1 MSVPNL
7 NIFTPAELAEVQTAA
22 KAEYL
27 ARISGKITSGSK
39 NGKSYGLAT
48 MTMSDLNALLDAL
61 AAKLGKGKTGVR
73 RINFN
78 TGGNV

>member
-7 NIFTPAELAEVQTAA
+7 NIFTASELADLQAAA

-48 MTMSDLNALLDAL
+48 MSMTDLNALLDSL
-61 AAKLGKGKTGVR
+61 AARLGKGRPAKR

-78 TGGNV
+78 TGLA